1 MTLAS
6 ASGLSRS
13 LLQVLLLILSQD
25 TSFANIVHK
34 IYLPDVP
41 WYKEQQ
47 VGGRGEGGGEAAG
60 VCVHVHGRW
69 CFSAPVRIPS

>member
-47 VGGRGEGGGEAAG
+47 VGGRGEGGGRSSRR
-60 VCVHVHGRW
+60 VCPCAWEVVFQ
-69 CFSAPVRIPS
+69 CSCQDS